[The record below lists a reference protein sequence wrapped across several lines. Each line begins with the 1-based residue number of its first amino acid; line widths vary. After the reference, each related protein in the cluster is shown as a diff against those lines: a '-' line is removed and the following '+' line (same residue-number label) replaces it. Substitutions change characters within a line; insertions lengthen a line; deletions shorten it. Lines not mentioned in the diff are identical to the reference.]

1 MDWATILKED
11 NKWGRELDKNYDS
24 VERKLKAYLREAKE
38 YVKAFEKDSPEER
51 QWPEQYEAATEL
63 VSIIEEI
70 LPTLHKISK
79 TIPKINYHWERFL
92 KS

>member
-24 VERKLKAYLREAKE
+24 VERKLKAYLIEAKN
-38 YVKAFEKDSPEER
+38 YIKDFKDDSPEER

-70 LPTLHKISK
+70 LPRLNEISK
-79 TIPKINYHWERFL
+79 RIPKINYHWEQFL
-92 KS
+92 ES